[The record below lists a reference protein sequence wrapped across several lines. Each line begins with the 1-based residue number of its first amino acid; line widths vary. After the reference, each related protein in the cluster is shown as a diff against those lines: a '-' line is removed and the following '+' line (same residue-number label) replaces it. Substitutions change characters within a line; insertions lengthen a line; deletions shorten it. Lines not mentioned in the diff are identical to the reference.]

1 MALRARLGPSG
12 GLLKAQRRRGTAGS
26 LGGRRTYLRFTPG
39 GVVPDPLR
47 GERKT
52 LRRRSAPSPWRS
64 WQALKRRTDV
74 ATPTEKAQKGGREKA
89 LGRAMRALEGL
100 WRALEIPGPPPL
112 KMAEFLIRRRK
123 SVVEVRPYHEKQAEV
138 AMFFP
143 LEILRFPTPLST
155 FPKVRLM
162 NSASGDVEVEVGGIY
177 AREGKVFFSG
187 RHLEKVTKNREA
199 VKALRPLF
207 VSLGLGDLEGTLEV
221 LSSLSEG
228 EARREGEYLLARQ
241 RGTGGRFILRRG
253 SLLGDFALDK
263 AFVLGEKVELF
274 FPKDVELTLE
284 GGGFRASL
292 VHLVGLEVRWEG
304 EKIGFGAGS
313 KWVKARANGD
323 DPVGELVRKRV
334 ARGLRELNSPPSP
347 RMRALLEALARQKR
361 PLQALKKEG
370 FLRKVLLDALSRV

>member
-1 MALRARLGPSG
+1 
-12 GLLKAQRRRGTAGS
+12 
-26 LGGRRTYLRFTPG
+26 
-39 GVVPDPLR
+39 
-47 GERKT
+47 
-52 LRRRSAPSPWRS
+52 
-64 WQALKRRTDV
+64 V
-74 ATPTEKAQKGGREKA
+74 ATPTEKAQKEGREKA
-89 LGRAMRALEGL
+89 LGRAMGALEGL

-112 KMAEFLIRRRK
+112 KAAEFLIRRRK
-123 SVVEVRPYHEKQAEV
+123 SVVEVRPCHEKQAEV

-143 LEILRFPTPLST
+143 LEILHFPTPLST

-162 NSASGDVEVEVGGIY
+162 NSASGDVEVEVGSIY
-177 AREGKVFFSG
+177 AREGKAFFSG

-199 VKALRPLF
+199 VKTLRPLF
-207 VSLGLGDLEGTLEV
+207 VSLGLGDLEGALEV
-221 LSSLSEG
+221 LSGLGED

-241 RGTGGRFILRRG
+241 RGTGGRFILRRR
-253 SLLGDFALDK
+253 SPLGDFALDK

-274 FPKDVELTLE
+274 FPRDVELTLE
-284 GGGFRASL
+284 GREFGEGL
-292 VHLVGLEVRWEG
+292 VYLVGLEMRWG
-304 EKIGFGAGS
+304 EEKACFGAGS

-334 ARGLRELNSPPSP
+334 ARGLRELDSPPSP